1 MVLHIAK
8 HELTRALRD
17 GHTRML
23 FITTLLLLAAAMVLG
38 VRDYQLA
45 KNQYEENLVQN
56 RLNWESQTKKD
67 PHDAAHDGTYAIKP
81 LHPLAMLDPGIRPYT
96 GQVIHLGAHE
106 RKQGSLNEAKDH
118 SELFRFG
125 QLTPKFMLLY
135 IFPILLVFLGY
146 KTVTSEIERRTLS
159 LLFAQGASSRQIVL
173 GKWLALTF
181 KMALLFLFF
190 GLSIA
195 LAYGSLGMST
205 QTTLFEWLVFI
216 FSYLIY
222 LFVFV
227 NLTILVSSW
236 ARSPGVALVGLLTFW
251 VLITLIIP
259 KLSSNLAGRL
269 YPFPT
274 LQTFKENIYED
285 QQNGLNGHNFWN
297 EAAQVFQ
304 KEVLERY
311 GVETIEDLPVDYG
324 GLLLAE
330 GEKYESAVY
339 SKHFD
344 LLQTQY
350 HKQRQIFRLTG
361 LSSPFL
367 SVNFISMAL
376 ARTDYNFQWHF
387 EDKAEA
393 YRVALN
399 TALNMN
405 IAENAKGVSGYQA
418 STELWAQMPKFTYEW
433 KPARQIIMDH
443 VLEFAVV
450 LAWGIGS
457 FLAMLFFT
465 RKIQVTR

>member
-1 MVLHIAK
+1 MILHIAK
-8 HELTRALRD
+8 HELSRSFRD
-17 GHTRML
+17 GHTRLL
-23 FITTLLLLAAAMVLG
+23 FVLTILLLVAAMVLS

-45 KNQYEENLVQN
+45 KEQYQENLVQS
-56 RLNWESQTKKD
+56 RLNWESQTEKD

-81 LHPLAMLDPGIRPYT
+81 LHPLAMLDPGIKPYA
-96 GQVIHLGAHE
+96 GQVVHLGAHQ

-146 KTVTSEIERRTLS
+146 QTVTNELERRTLS
-159 LLFAQGASSRQIVL
+159 LLLAQGTTTRQLVL
-173 GKWLALTF
+173 GKWLALTL
-181 KMALLFLFF
+181 KMLLLFMVFC
-190 GLSIA
+190 LSMI
-195 LAYGSLGMST
+195 LAYSILGIAT
-205 QTTLFEWLVFI
+205 ETTFLEWFVFI
-216 FSYLIY
+216 STYLIY
-222 LFVFV
+222 LVVFV
-227 NLTILVSSW
+227 NLIILVSSW
-236 ARSPGVALVGLLTFW
+236 ARSSGLALVSLLTFW
-251 VLITLIIP
+251 ILITLIIP

-274 LQTFKENIYED
+274 LQAFKENIYED
-285 QQNGLNGHNFWN
+285 QQSGLNGHNFWN

-304 KEVLERY
+304 KQVLKEY

-330 GEKYESAVY
+330 GEKYESEVY

-344 LLQTQY
+344 LLQAQY
-350 HKQRQIFRLTG
+350 HKQRNIFRLTG
-361 LSSPFL
+361 LTSPFL

-387 EDKAEA
+387 EDKAEE

-405 IAENAKGVSGYQA
+405 IAENAKGVSAYKA
-418 STELWAQMPKFTYEW
+418 TTDLWAQMPKFEYEW
-433 KPARQIIMDH
+433 ESSDQIIADH
-443 VLEFAVV
+443 AFELTIILV
-450 LAWGIGS
+450 WGGVS
-457 FLAMLFFT
+457 FLALLFFSS
-465 RKIQVTR
+465 KIKAA